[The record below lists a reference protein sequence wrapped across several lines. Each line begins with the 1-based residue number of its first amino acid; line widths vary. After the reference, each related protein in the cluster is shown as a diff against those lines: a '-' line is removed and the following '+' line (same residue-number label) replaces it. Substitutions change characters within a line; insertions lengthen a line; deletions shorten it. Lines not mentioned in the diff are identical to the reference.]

1 MSEQRVKLQNWPFN
15 KGEQAQLIW
24 ISSPFWHDDKIMIYV
39 YFKVERMR
47 GNSEDKE
54 VKVEKILA
62 DWGTLPALA
71 IQHYYIEGDITKSIP
86 PEGIN
91 EIDITIYPNNVS
103 TYERDWKVQGTN
115 DKDISRSFIVKQGN
129 RSYIL
134 PLIEVVRS
142 ILAPNRFLLY
152 RLFEANS
159 FPQYFI
165 ENYHPNKI
173 HLDFSSIY
181 NIKYTK
187 IVFLYQLVWLL
198 TNRDLRSVFENV
210 AYTFNQKGSLQFDW
224 SFTQPITIR
233 AIVKPNASGGT
244 VLRVISVKNK
254 HISYKEIT
262 YEHPD
267 IAQSTKANEPKK
279 YTLQTKNNL
288 TGQQDEMI
296 LDEEI
301 EGATDDFDV
310 IEMDNQTHEYIE
322 MPKVIKIPRR
332 TNKKREF
339 EDENT
344 KKRFINSNNNR
355 STADVGGNQVTRGLE
370 QQSLIDVQI
379 DGELG
384 EFIKVM
390 RVLQDFPEVQSI
402 NIIHGSLKEFTDTK
416 RFVYLSDGVTER
428 KYVVAEINI
437 SSTLEM
443 ILIEIE
449 RENKAIATLVCF
461 FKNYKDKQSV
471 IKKILIGLINGNGVW
486 EKNVMDLNTIAF
498 LTLRHGKRH
507 PEHRANLLWKKIS
520 I

>member
-1 MSEQRVKLQNWPFN
+1 M
-15 KGEQAQLIW
+15 
-24 ISSPFWHDDKIMIYV
+24 
-39 YFKVERMR
+39 
-47 GNSEDKE
+47 
-54 VKVEKILA
+54 
-62 DWGTLPALA
+62 
-71 IQHYYIEGDITKSIP
+71 
-86 PEGIN
+86 
-91 EIDITIYPNNVS
+91 
-103 TYERDWKVQGTN
+103 
-115 DKDISRSFIVKQGN
+115 KQGN

-165 ENYHPNKI
+165 ENYYPNKI

-187 IVFLYQLVWLL
+187 TVFLYQLVWLL

-210 AYTFNQKGSLQFDW
+210 AYMFNHKGSLQFDW

-233 AIVKPNASGGT
+233 AIVRPNASGGT

-254 HISYKEIT
+254 YISYKEIT

-267 IAQSTKANEPKK
+267 IAQSTKANEAKK
-279 YTLQTKNNL
+279 YTLQTKNKL

-301 EGATDDFDV
+301 EGTTDNFDV
-310 IEMDNQTHEYIE
+310 IEMDNQKHEYLA
-322 MPKVIKIPRR
+322 MPKVIKAPRK

-344 KKRFINSNNNR
+344 KKRFINSDRNR
-355 STADVGGNQVTRGLE
+355 STADVGGNQVARGLE

-402 NIIHGSLKEFTDTK
+402 NIIHGSLKEFSDTK

-428 KYVVAEINI
+428 KYVIAEIKLLSGKIFKVIEVEREEKAI
-437 SSTLEM
+437 STFIYFSTRIENKLYELNV
-443 ILIEIE
+443 IFKGLIE
-449 RENKAIATLVCF
+449 K
-461 FKNYKDKQSV
+461 
-471 IKKILIGLINGNGVW
+471 NGVW
-486 EKNVMDLNTIAF
+486 DKMQLSYTRINY
-498 LTLRHGKRH
+498 LTLRHGKKEYR
-507 PEHRANLLWKKIS
+507 HRATVILNKVI
-520 I
+520 